1 MLISFQR
8 IVLVL
13 LLAGGTTTVLAQR
26 PAHIRGANDWRTDW
40 SKTTID
46 TNELMSG
53 GVPRDGIPAIHRPN
67 FDNVIDAQDWLK
79 PQEPIVALEVQGEAR
94 GYPLQILTWHEI
106 VNDEVAGQPITVTF
120 CPLCYSAI
128 AFDRRV
134 NGQALDFGVSGLLR
148 NSDMVMYD
156 HQTETLWQQ
165 FVGEGIVGEL
175 AGVKLEM
182 LPAQIISFEQ
192 FAEAYPN
199 ALVLNTD
206 TGQRRPY
213 GQNPYVGY
221 DDIKKKP
228 FLFRGETDGRL
239 RPMEKVIALHME
251 GNTRAYPYAI
261 TRKKRVIHD
270 EANGE
275 PIVVFH
281 AKGATSAL
289 DQSSISDSKEAGS
302 TGVFDPRVNGQT
314 LTFTY
319 KEGRFV
325 DDQTGS
331 TWDITGRAIEGMM
344 RGQQLKR
351 HVHGDY
357 FAFAWFAFRPETELY
372 KD

>member
-1 MLISFQR
+1 MTSFR
-8 IVLVL
+8 RVGLVL
-13 LLAGGTTTVLAQR
+13 LLMSAATTTLAQH
-26 PAHIRGANDWRTDW
+26 PAHIRGADDWKTDW

-53 GVPRDGIPAIHRPN
+53 GVPRDGIPAIHRPK
-67 FDNVIDAQDWLK
+67 FDTVNEARDWLK
-79 PQEPIVALEVQGEAR
+79 PQEPIVALELQGEAR
-94 GYPLQILTWHEI
+94 AYPLQILTWHEI
-106 VNDEVAGQPITVTF
+106 VNDEMAGQPITVTF

-128 AFDRRV
+128 AFDRRID
-134 NGQALDFGVSGLLR
+134 GQVLDFGVSGLLR

-156 HQTETLWQQ
+156 LQTETLWQQ

-175 AGVKLEM
+175 AGAKLEM

-199 ALVLNTD
+199 GLVLNRE
-206 TGQRRPY
+206 TGDSRPY
-213 GQNPYVGY
+213 GRNPYVGY
-221 DDIKKKP
+221 DDISKKP

-239 RPMEKVIALHME
+239 RPMEKVIALHMD

-261 TRKKRVIHD
+261 TRKKRIIHD

-302 TGVFDPRVNGQT
+302 TGIFDPRVNGQT

-319 KEGRFV
+319 DDGRFV
-325 DDQTGS
+325 DEQTGS
-331 TWDITGRAIEGMM
+331 TWDITGRARTGTLQ
-344 RGQQLKR
+344 GQQLKR
-351 HVHGDY
+351 HLHGDY

-372 KD
+372 TE

>member
-1 MLISFQR
+1 MLL
-8 IVLVL
+8 IVGLVL
-13 LLAGGTTTVLAQR
+13 PVVAQR
-26 PAHIRGANDWRTDW
+26 PAHIRGASDWTTDW
-40 SKTTID
+40 SRTTID
-46 TNELMSG
+46 VSELMSG
-53 GVPRDGIPAIHRPN
+53 GVPRDGIPAIHRPE
-67 FDNVIDAQDWLK
+67 FDNVNDARAWLQ
-79 PQEPIVALEVQGEAR
+79 PQEPVVMLELQGEAR
-94 GYPLQILTWHEI
+94 AYPLQILTWHEI

-134 NGQALDFGVSGLLR
+134 NGRVLDFGVSGLLR

-156 HQTETLWQQ
+156 LQTETLWQQ
-165 FVGEGIVGEL
+165 FIGEGIVGEL
-175 AGVKLEM
+175 AGVTLEM
-182 LPAQIISFEQ
+182 LPAQIIAFEQ
-192 FAEAYPN
+192 FADVHPN
-199 ALVLNTD
+199 GLVLNQE
-206 TGQRRPY
+206 TGHRRPY
-213 GQNPYVGY
+213 GRNPYVGY
-221 DDIKKKP
+221 DDINKKP

-289 DQSSISDSKEAGS
+289 DGESIAASKQAGS
-302 TGVFDPRVNGQT
+302 TGVFDPRVDGQT

-319 KEGRFV
+319 QDNQFV
-325 DDQTGS
+325 DEQTES
-331 TWDITGRAIEGMM
+331 TWTITGRAIDGPL
-344 RGQQLKR
+344 RGKQLKR

-372 KD
+372 QD